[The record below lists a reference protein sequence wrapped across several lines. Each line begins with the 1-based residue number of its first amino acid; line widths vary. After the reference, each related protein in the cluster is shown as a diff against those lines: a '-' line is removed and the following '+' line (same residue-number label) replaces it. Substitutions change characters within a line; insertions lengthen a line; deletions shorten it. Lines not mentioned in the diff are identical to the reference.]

1 MTRGPGLTMVE
12 ANAVSPEGRTSPE
25 DAGIWTDEQAHAWS
39 RIVQFAHSQGQKIG
53 IQLDHAGRKAS
64 TLPPFVAAP
73 GGPTADIVVGGWPD
87 DVWGPS
93 DLPWSA
99 DSPTPKPLTPGGIQ
113 RIVKL
118 FADAA
123 KRAVRAGFDVI
134 DLHGAHGFLIGS
146 FLSPQSN
153 RRTDEYGGSFE
164 NRIRFALEV
173 VDAVRSVIPPT
184 MPLFFRCEV
193 LHL

>member
-1 MTRGPGLTMVE
+1 MVE

-64 TLPPFVAAP
+64 TLPPFVAA
-73 GGPTADIVVGGWPD
+73 
-87 DVWGPS
+87 
-93 DLPWSA
+93 
-99 DSPTPKPLTPGGIQ
+99 
-113 RIVKL
+113 
-118 FADAA
+118 
-123 KRAVRAGFDVI
+123 VRAGFDVI

-153 RRTDEYGGSFE
+153 RRTDEYGGSIP
-164 NRIRFALEV
+164 NRARFALEV
-173 VDAVRSVIPPT
+173 IDAIVAAVGPKKTSIRLSPWS
-184 MPLFFRCEV
+184 RYQGQC
-193 LHL
+193 